1 MNVPTK
7 CVLPSVSMMLGLK
20 SCKMVLTI
28 KSKVLTSGS
37 CPIRPQ
43 PLATATPDG
52 VKVAAGKQAGLTLSL
67 NVNAVFN
74 FKIATSLLMVFAL

>member
-1 MNVPTK
+1 MW
-7 CVLPSVSMMLGLK
+7 GLK
-20 SCKMVLTI
+20 SCKKVLTI
-28 KSKVLTSGS
+28 KSKVDTLGS